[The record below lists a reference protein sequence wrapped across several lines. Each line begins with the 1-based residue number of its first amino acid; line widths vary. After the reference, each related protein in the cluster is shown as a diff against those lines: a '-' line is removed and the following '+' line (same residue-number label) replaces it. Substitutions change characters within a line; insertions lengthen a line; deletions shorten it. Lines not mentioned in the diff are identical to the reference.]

1 MATFDSFQVE
11 WKNTFVSNLTTMI
24 FFKSQN
30 NKLPDI
36 AWIFTK
42 QKLRGDQKEWTL
54 SADKL

>member
-11 WKNTFVSNLTTMI
+11 WKNTFVSNLTTTI